1 MVLAKIAIR
10 DACSFSSHVD
20 PERRRPIPVPRVSAY
35 RLKHLANVYAL
46 EAAVTV
52 PIDDILRQAGV
63 DPVELAEAN
72 SKVDLKNE
80 AKVAER
86 CCEMLSDKTFT
97 ARVGLAAKGADTLV
111 AYLTRASETV
121 GQALALVQRYYALED
136 RDVEF
141 EAHAGETGPVIALR
155 SGTLATNKTPRYQEM
170 LLFGLYRRMGQIA
183 GPDFGP
189 LSLLIQSSDQEHC
202 ERLSE
207 LAQCPVTGNQ
217 MQYAIQLPENGLS
230 YPISTSDQALLN
242 HLKKHGDERLKE
254 QSDAIRSLS
263 ARVSTLIRSQ
273 LPGRIL
279 SGDEVA
285 SALGLTRRTL
295 TRRLASEGTGY
306 KTLVETARSDLAK
319 RLILAGESIAQVA
332 FLLDFADQAAFSVAF
347 KRWTGT
353 TPARF
358 RKQNL

>member
-1 MVLAKIAIR
+1 M
-10 DACSFSSHVD
+10 
-20 PERRRPIPVPRVSAY
+20 PRVSAY

-46 EAAVTV
+46 EAAATV
-52 PIDDILRQAGV
+52 PINEIFLQVGI
-63 DPVELAEAN
+63 DPDELAEAN
-72 SKVDLKNE
+72 SRVELRNE
-80 AKVAER
+80 AKVAEI
-86 CCEMLSDKTFT
+86 CCEVLSDKTFT
-97 ARVGLAAKGADTLV
+97 ARVGLAAKGAETLI
-111 AYLTRASETV
+111 AYLTRASDTV
-121 GQALALVQRYYALED
+121 GQALSLVQRYYALED

-141 EAHAGETGPVIALR
+141 EAHAGENGPIISLK
-155 SGTLATNKTPRYQEM
+155 SGTMATNKTPRYQEM

-189 LSLLIQSSDQEHC
+189 LSLRIQSSDQEHC
-202 ERLSE
+202 EQ
-207 LAQCPVTGNQ
+207 LAALAECPVAGNQ
-217 MQYAIQLPENGLS
+217 AQYAVQLPENGLAF
-230 YPISTSDQALLN
+230 PIPTSDQALLT

-263 ARVSTLIRSQ
+263 GRVSSLIRSQ

-306 KTLVETARSDLAK
+306 KTLVEMARRDLAK